1 MSPSLPPAGAAVP
14 LVIVFWTVTA
24 PVAPLTLVTGGAV
37 YPLTSEVL
45 INTAPVR
52 PATD

>member
-1 MSPSLPPAGAAVP
+1 VYP
-14 LVIVFWTVTA
+14 LTSEVLMTTA
-24 PVAPLTLVTGGAV
+24 PVRPATLVTAGAV

-45 INTAPVR
+45 ITTAPVR